1 MPIIQISKG
10 NSSIKT
16 FLREGLEVQ
25 FTNRGFPYIL
35 IEDKNYATIRI
46 QQSSGDMDDL
56 WIFVDKPSPY
66 YEDKDK
72 SILLTTENLEDIN
85 LFKKYISEE

>member
-1 MPIIQISKG
+1 ME
-10 NSSIKT
+10 
-16 FLREGLEVQ
+16 LREGLEVQ

-35 IEDKNYATIRI
+35 IKDKNYATIRI

-66 YEDKDK
+66 YRDQDNKD
-72 SILLTTENLEDIN
+72 ILLTTENLNDIN
-85 LFKKYISEE
+85 LFKNYITGDNEDE